1 MYLIKFARFIVK
13 FLTTHIFKNM
23 SKDIRIKKGLD
34 LKLKG
39 EAAHKVAEVTRSKVY
54 AVKPSDFHG
63 VTPKMV
69 VKEGDNVKAGE
80 VIFYSKADEKVK
92 FVAPVSG
99 KIQEIKRGEKRVI
112 LEILIAAD
120 SQDVFVEHSK
130 KNPNDLSTEEVKA
143 HLLASGCWP
152 FINQRPYDVIA
163 NSADTPKAIFISAY
177 ATAPLAADVEFVLE
191 NKMEAFKVGVDA
203 LTKLTSGK
211 VHLSYIGKG
220 KSIFSD
226 VKGVALHKVYGP
238 HPAGNV
244 GVQIEKIDP
253 ISAGERVWT
262 VAPQDVAII
271 GELFLTGKLNLTRT
285 VALAGSEV
293 KEAQYYNVIA
303 GASIA
308 DVVANNIT
316 GDNVRIISGDVLT
329 GKKVSSNGF
338 LGFYSNV
345 VTVIPEGNTYRM
357 FGWMPFASPSIH
369 SASRT
374 GLSWLMPGK
383 KYAPN
388 TNLNGEERAL
398 VVTGEMEA
406 VMPMDIYPMQ
416 LLKACLASDIDKM
429 ESLGIY
435 EVAPEDFALI
445 DYTNTSKLEA
455 QEIIRG
461 ALDLMI
467 KEVG

>member
-1 MYLIKFARFIVK
+1 
-13 FLTTHIFKNM
+13 M

-39 EAAHKVAEVTRSKVY
+39 EAAHKVADATRSKVY

-63 VTPKMV
+63 VTPKML

-152 FINQRPYDVIA
+152 FVNQRPYDVIA
-163 NSADTPKAIFISAY
+163 NSADTPKAIFISTY
-177 ATAPLAADVEFVLE
+177 ASAPLAADVDFVLAD
-191 NKMEAFKVGVDA
+191 KLVAFQAGVDA
-203 LTKLTSGK
+203 LAKLTTGK
-211 VHLSYIGKG
+211 VHLSIKGKG

-226 VKGVALHKVYGP
+226 VKGVALHRVYGP

-244 GVQIEKIDP
+244 GVLISKIDP
-253 ISAGERVWT
+253 INAGERVWT
-262 VAPQDVAII
+262 VTPQDVATI
-271 GELFLTGKLNLTRT
+271 GELFLNGKFNATRT
-285 VALAGSEV
+285 VALVGSEV
-293 KEAQYYNVIA
+293 KEAQYYNVIS
-303 GASIA
+303 GAAIA
-308 DVVANNIT
+308 DLVSGKIA

-329 GKKVSSNGF
+329 GTKVKMDGNLGF
-338 LGFYSNV
+338 LSNT
-345 VTVIPEGNTYRM
+345 VTVIPEGNVFRM
-357 FGWMPFASPSIH
+357 FGWMPFASPSVH

-406 VMPMDIYPMQ
+406 VMPLDIFPMQ

-455 QEIIRG
+455 QQIIRE

>member
-1 MYLIKFARFIVK
+1 
-13 FLTTHIFKNM
+13 M

-177 ATAPLAADVEFVLE
+177 ATAPLEADVEFVLE
-191 NKMEAFKVGVDA
+191 SKMEAFKVGIEA

-211 VHLSYIGKG
+211 VHLSLKGKG
-220 KSIFSD
+220 KSIFSE

-253 ISAGERVWT
+253 ICAGERVWT

-285 VALAGSEV
+285 IALAGSEV
-293 KEAQYYNVIA
+293 KEPQYYNVVA

-308 DVVANNIT
+308 DVVANNIN
-316 GDNVRIISGDVLT
+316 GDNVRIISGNVLT
-329 GKKVSSNGF
+329 GKKVTSNGF

-398 VVTGEMEA
+398 VVTGEMES

>member
-1 MYLIKFARFIVK
+1 
-13 FLTTHIFKNM
+13 M

-39 EAAHKVAEVTRSKVY
+39 EAAHKVADATRSKVY

-130 KNPNDLSTEEVKA
+130 KNPNDLSTEEVKE

-163 NSADTPKAIFISAY
+163 NSADTPKAIFISTY
-177 ATAPLAADVEFVLE
+177 ASAPLAADVDFVLAD
-191 NKMEAFKVGVDA
+191 KLVAFQAGVDA
-203 LTKLTSGK
+203 LAKLTTGK
-211 VHLSYIGKG
+211 VHLSLKGKG

-226 VKGVALHKVYGP
+226 VKGVALHRVYGP

-244 GVQIEKIDP
+244 GVLISKIDP
-253 ISAGERVWT
+253 INAGERVWT
-262 VAPQDVAII
+262 VSPQDVATI
-271 GELFLTGKLNLTRT
+271 GELFLNGKFNATRT
-285 VALAGSEV
+285 VALVGSEV
-293 KEAQYYNVIA
+293 KEAQYYNVIS
-303 GASIA
+303 GAAIA
-308 DVVANNIT
+308 DLVGGNIA

-329 GKKVSSNGF
+329 GTKVKMDGNLGF
-338 LGFYSNV
+338 LSNT
-345 VTVIPEGNTYRM
+345 VTVIPEGNVFRM

-406 VMPMDIYPMQ
+406 VMPLDIYPMQ
-416 LLKACLASDIDKM
+416 LLKACLAGNIDKM

-455 QEIIRG
+455 QEIIRE

>member
-1 MYLIKFARFIVK
+1 
-13 FLTTHIFKNM
+13 M

-130 KNPNDLSTEEVKA
+130 KNPNDLSTEEVKD

-177 ATAPLAADVEFVLE
+177 ATAPLEADVEFVLE
-191 NKMEAFKVGVDA
+191 SKMEAFKVGIEA

-211 VHLSYIGKG
+211 VHLSLKGKG
-220 KSIFSD
+220 KSIFSE

-253 ISAGERVWT
+253 ICAGERVWT

-285 VALAGSEV
+285 IALAGSEV
-293 KEAQYYNVIA
+293 KEPQYYNVVA

-308 DVVANNIT
+308 DVVANNIN
-316 GDNVRIISGDVLT
+316 GDNVRIISGNVLT
-329 GKKVSSNGF
+329 GKKVTSNGF

-398 VVTGEMEA
+398 VVTGEMES

>member
-1 MYLIKFARFIVK
+1 
-13 FLTTHIFKNM
+13 M

-39 EAAHKVAEVTRSKVY
+39 EAAHKIADATRSKVY

-80 VIFYSKADEKVK
+80 VIFYSKSDEKVK

-120 SQDVFVEHSK
+120 SQDICVEHSK
-130 KNPNDLSTEEVKA
+130 KNPNDLSTEEVKE

-163 NSADTPKAIFISAY
+163 NSADTPKAIFISTY
-177 ATAPLAADVEFVLE
+177 ASAPLAADAEYVLE
-191 NKMEAFKVGVDA
+191 NKLAAFQVGVDA
-203 LTKLTSGK
+203 LAKLTSGK
-211 VHLSYIGKG
+211 VHLSLKGKG
-220 KSIFSD
+220 NSIFSD
-226 VKGVALHKVYGP
+226 VKGVALHRIYGP

-244 GVQIEKIDP
+244 GVQISKIDP

-262 VAPQDVAII
+262 VAPQDVALI
-271 GELFLTGKLNLTRT
+271 GELFLTGKFNSTRT
-285 VALAGSEV
+285 VALVGSEV
-293 KEAQYYNVIA
+293 SEPQYYNVITGAQVSDLVA
-303 GASIA
+303 GKIK
-308 DVVANNIT
+308 N
-316 GDNVRIISGDVLT
+316 DNVRIIAGDVLT
-329 GKKVSSNGF
+329 GKKVTLDG
-338 LGFYSNV
+338 V
-345 VTVIPEGNTYRM
+345 VNLYTNTVSVIPEGNVYRM
-357 FGWMPFASPSIH
+357 FGWMPFASPSVH
-369 SASRT
+369 SMQRT
-374 GLSWLMPGK
+374 ALSFLMPGK
-383 KYAPN
+383 KYTPN

-398 VVTGEMEA
+398 VVTGEMEQ
-406 VMPMDIYPMQ
+406 VMPIDIFPMQ
-416 LLKACLASDIDKM
+416 LLKACMANDIEKM
-429 ESLGIY
+429 ENLGIY

-455 QEIIRG
+455 QDIIRKS
-461 ALDLMI
+461 LDLMI

>member
-1 MYLIKFARFIVK
+1 
-13 FLTTHIFKNM
+13 M

-39 EAAHKVAEVTRSKVY
+39 EAAHKVADATRSKVY

-80 VIFYSKADEKVK
+80 VIFYSKVDEKVK

-163 NSADTPKAIFISAY
+163 NSADTPKAIFISTY
-177 ATAPLAADVEFVLE
+177 ASAPLVADVDFVLAD
-191 NKMEAFKVGVDA
+191 KLVAFQAGVDA
-203 LTKLTSGK
+203 LAKLTTGK
-211 VHLSYIGKG
+211 VHLSLKGKG

-226 VKGVALHKVYGP
+226 VKGVALHRVYGP

-244 GVQIEKIDP
+244 GVLISKIDP
-253 ISAGERVWT
+253 INAGERVWT
-262 VAPQDVAII
+262 VSPQDVATI
-271 GELFLTGKLNLTRT
+271 GELFLNGKFNATRI
-285 VALAGSEV
+285 VALVGSEV
-293 KEAQYYNVIA
+293 KEAQYYNVIS
-303 GASIA
+303 GAAIA
-308 DVVANNIT
+308 DLVGGKIA

-329 GKKVSSNGF
+329 GTKVKMDGNLGF
-338 LGFYSNV
+338 LSNT
-345 VTVIPEGNTYRM
+345 VTVIPEGNVFRM

-406 VMPMDIYPMQ
+406 VMPLDIYPMQ
-416 LLKACLASDIDKM
+416 LLKACLAGNIDKM

-455 QEIIRG
+455 QEIIRE

>member
-1 MYLIKFARFIVK
+1 
-13 FLTTHIFKNM
+13 
-23 SKDIRIKKGLD
+23 
-34 LKLKG
+34 
-39 EAAHKVAEVTRSKVY
+39 
-54 AVKPSDFHG
+54 
-63 VTPKMV
+63 MV

-80 VIFYSKADEKVK
+80 VIFYSKVDEKVK

-163 NSADTPKAIFISAY
+163 NSADTPKAIFISTY
-177 ATAPLAADVEFVLE
+177 ASAPLAADVDFVLAD
-191 NKMEAFKVGVDA
+191 KLIAFQAGVDA
-203 LTKLTSGK
+203 LAKLTTGK
-211 VHLSYIGKG
+211 VHLSLKGKG
-220 KSIFSD
+220 KSIFSV
-226 VKGVALHKVYGP
+226 VKGVALHRVYGP

-244 GVQIEKIDP
+244 GVLISKIDP
-253 ISAGERVWT
+253 INAGERVWT
-262 VAPQDVAII
+262 VSPQDVATI
-271 GELFLTGKLNLTRT
+271 GELFLNGKFNATRT
-285 VALAGSEV
+285 VALVGSEV
-293 KEAQYYNVIA
+293 KEAQYYNVIS
-303 GASIA
+303 GAAIA
-308 DVVANNIT
+308 DLVGGNIA

-329 GKKVSSNGF
+329 GTKVKMDGNLGF
-338 LGFYSNV
+338 LSNT
-345 VTVIPEGNTYRM
+345 VTVIPEGNVFRM

-406 VMPMDIYPMQ
+406 VMPLDIYPMQ
-416 LLKACLASDIDKM
+416 LLKACLAGNIDKM

-455 QEIIRG
+455 QEIIRE

>member
-1 MYLIKFARFIVK
+1 
-13 FLTTHIFKNM
+13 M

-39 EAAHKVAEVTRSKVY
+39 EAAHKVADATRSKVY

-80 VIFYSKADEKVK
+80 VIFYSKSDEKVK

-130 KNPNDLSTEEVKA
+130 KNPNDLSTEEVKE

-163 NSADTPKAIFISAY
+163 KSADTPKAIFISTY
-177 ATAPLAADVEFVLE
+177 ASAPLAADVDFVLADQLV
-191 NKMEAFKVGVDA
+191 AFQAGVDA
-203 LTKLTSGK
+203 LAKLTSGK
-211 VHLSYIGKG
+211 VHLSLKGKG
-220 KSIFSD
+220 KSVFSD
-226 VKGVALHKVYGP
+226 VKGVALHRVYGP

-244 GVQIEKIDP
+244 GVLISKIDP
-253 ISAGERVWT
+253 INAGERVWT
-262 VAPQDVAII
+262 VAPQDVAKI
-271 GELFLTGKLNLTRT
+271 GELFLTGKFNATRT

-293 KEAQYYNVIA
+293 KEAQYYNVISGAAISDLVA
-303 GASIA
+303 GKIE
-308 DVVANNIT
+308 
-316 GDNVRIISGDVLT
+316 GDNVRVISGDVLT
-329 GKKVSSNGF
+329 GTKVKMDGN
-338 LGFYSNV
+338 LGFYSNT
-345 VTVIPEGNTYRM
+345 VTVIPEGNVYRM

-406 VMPMDIYPMQ
+406 VMPLDIYPMQ
-416 LLKACLASDIDKM
+416 LLKACLAGNIDKM

-455 QEIIRG
+455 QEIIRE

>member
-1 MYLIKFARFIVK
+1 
-13 FLTTHIFKNM
+13 M

-177 ATAPLAADVEFVLE
+177 ATAPLEADVEFVLE
-191 NKMEAFKVGVDA
+191 SKMEAFKVGIEA

-211 VHLSYIGKG
+211 VHLSLKGKG
-220 KSIFSD
+220 KSIFSE

-253 ISAGERVWT
+253 ICAGERVWT

-285 VALAGSEV
+285 IALAGSEV
-293 KEAQYYNVIA
+293 KEPQYYNVVA
-303 GASIA
+303 GASII
-308 DVVANNIT
+308 DVVANNIN
-316 GDNVRIISGDVLT
+316 GDNVRIISGNVLT
-329 GKKVSSNGF
+329 GKKVTSNGF

-398 VVTGEMEA
+398 VVTGEMES

>member
-1 MYLIKFARFIVK
+1 
-13 FLTTHIFKNM
+13 M

-39 EAAHKVAEVTRSKVY
+39 EAAQKVADSTRSKVY

-80 VIFYSKADEKVK
+80 VIFYSKVDEKVK

-163 NSADTPKAIFISAY
+163 NSADTPKAIFISTY
-177 ATAPLAADVEFVLE
+177 ASAPLAADVDFVLAD
-191 NKMEAFKVGVDA
+191 KLVAFQAGVDA
-203 LTKLTSGK
+203 LAKLTTGK
-211 VHLSYIGKG
+211 VHLSLKGKG

-226 VKGVALHKVYGP
+226 VKGVALHRVYGP

-244 GVQIEKIDP
+244 GVLISKIDP
-253 ISAGERVWT
+253 INAGERVWT
-262 VAPQDVAII
+262 VSPQDVATI
-271 GELFLTGKLNLTRT
+271 GELFLNGKFNATRT
-285 VALAGSEV
+285 VALVGSEV
-293 KEAQYYNVIA
+293 KEAQYYNVIS
-303 GASIA
+303 GAAIA
-308 DVVANNIT
+308 DLVGGNIA

-329 GKKVSSNGF
+329 GTKVKMDGNLGF
-338 LGFYSNV
+338 LSNT
-345 VTVIPEGNTYRM
+345 VTVIPEGNVFRM

-374 GLSWLMPGK
+374 GLSWLMPVK

-406 VMPMDIYPMQ
+406 VMPLDIYPMQ
-416 LLKACLASDIDKM
+416 LLKACLAGNIDKM

-455 QEIIRG
+455 QEIIRE

>member
-1 MYLIKFARFIVK
+1 
-13 FLTTHIFKNM
+13 M

-39 EAAHKVAEVTRSKVY
+39 EAAHKVADATRSKVY

-163 NSADTPKAIFISAY
+163 NSADTPKAIFISTY
-177 ATAPLAADVEFVLE
+177 ASAPLAADVDFVLAD
-191 NKMEAFKVGVDA
+191 KLVAFQAGVDA
-203 LTKLTSGK
+203 LAKLTTGK
-211 VHLSYIGKG
+211 VHLSLKGKG

-226 VKGVALHKVYGP
+226 VKGVALHRVYGP

-244 GVQIEKIDP
+244 GVLISKIDP
-253 ISAGERVWT
+253 INAGERVWT
-262 VAPQDVAII
+262 VSPQDVATI
-271 GELFLTGKLNLTRT
+271 GELFLNGKFNATRT
-285 VALAGSEV
+285 VALVGSEV
-293 KEAQYYNVIA
+293 KEAQYYNVIS
-303 GASIA
+303 GAAIA
-308 DVVANNIT
+308 DLVGGNIA

-329 GKKVSSNGF
+329 GTKVKMDGNLGF
-338 LGFYSNV
+338 LSNT
-345 VTVIPEGNTYRM
+345 VTVIPEGNVFRM

-406 VMPMDIYPMQ
+406 VMPLDIYPMQ
-416 LLKACLASDIDKM
+416 LLKACLAGNIDKM

-455 QEIIRG
+455 QEIIRE

>member
-1 MYLIKFARFIVK
+1 
-13 FLTTHIFKNM
+13 M

-39 EAAHKVAEVTRSKVY
+39 EAAHKIADTTRSKVY

-80 VIFYSKADEKVK
+80 VIFYSKLDEKVK

-130 KNPNDLSTEEVKA
+130 KNPYDLSTEEVKA

-163 NSADTPKAIFISAY
+163 NSADTPKAIFVSTY

-191 NKMEAFKVGVDA
+191 HKLEAFQAGINA
-203 LTKLTSGK
+203 LAKLTPGK
-211 VHLSYIGKG
+211 VHLSVKGKG

-226 VKGVALHKVYGP
+226 VKGVNLHQVYGP
-238 HPAGNV
+238 HPSGNV
-244 GVQIEKIDP
+244 GVQISKINP
-253 ISAGERVWT
+253 INAGERVWT
-262 VAPQDVAII
+262 VAPQDVVKI
-271 GELFLTGKLNLTRT
+271 GELFLTGKYNPTRT
-285 VALAGSEV
+285 IALVGSEV
-293 KEAQYYNVIA
+293 KDAQYYTVIE
-303 GASIA
+303 GAPVAS
-308 DVVANNIT
+308 VVENKIK

-329 GKKVSSNGF
+329 GKKVAKDGYIS
-338 LGFYSNV
+338 FYSNTM
-345 VTVIPEGNTYRM
+345 TVIPEGNEYRM
-357 FGWMPFASPSIH
+357 FGWMPFAAPSIH

-383 KYAPN
+383 KYAPT

-406 VMPMDIYPMQ
+406 VMPLDIFPMQ
-416 LLKACLASDIDKM
+416 LLKACMAGDIDKM
-429 ESLGIY
+429 EGLGIY

-455 QEIIRG
+455 QEIIRE

>member
-1 MYLIKFARFIVK
+1 M
-13 FLTTHIFKNM
+13 H
-23 SKDIRIKKGLD
+23 
-34 LKLKG
+34 
-39 EAAHKVAEVTRSKVY
+39 
-54 AVKPSDFHG
+54 
-63 VTPKMV
+63 
-69 VKEGDNVKAGE
+69 
-80 VIFYSKADEKVK
+80 
-92 FVAPVSG
+92 
-99 KIQEIKRGEKRVI
+99 Q
-112 LEILIAAD
+112 
-120 SQDVFVEHSK
+120 
-130 KNPNDLSTEEVKA
+130 
-143 HLLASGCWP
+143 
-152 FINQRPYDVIA
+152 
-163 NSADTPKAIFISAY
+163 
-177 ATAPLAADVEFVLE
+177 
-191 NKMEAFKVGVDA
+191 
-203 LTKLTSGK
+203 
-211 VHLSYIGKG
+211 
-220 KSIFSD
+220 
-226 VKGVALHKVYGP
+226 VYGP

-329 GKKVSSNGF
+329 GKKVTSNGF

-455 QEIIRG
+455 QQIIRE